1 MFNNT
6 NGNFYGD
13 KLQNQF
19 TAYVERALK
28 NNRVSYFRK
37 HKDRNQTEL
46 LFASEDALG
55 VHIGLDD
62 GMTINTTDNLSLN
75 PDFIHHEGLA
85 DELRNIS
92 EKDFT
97 IIRLRI
103 VYGYAYKRIGTL
115 LGMKEEAVRVRYF
128 RAIQKIR
135 DNLGGA
141 QK

>member
-1 MFNNT
+1 MFDNT
-6 NGNFYGD
+6 TENFYGD

-28 NNRVSYFRK
+28 NNRISYFRK

-46 LFASEDALG
+46 LFASEDTLG
-55 VHIGLDD
+55 LHMGLDD
-62 GMTINTTDNLSLN
+62 TISINTTDNHALH
-75 PDFIHHEGLA
+75 PDFIRHEGLA
-85 DELRNIS
+85 EELRNIS

-103 VYGYAYKRIGTL
+103 VDGYAYKRIGTL

>member
-1 MFNNT
+1 MFDNT
-6 NGNFYGD
+6 NEKFYGD

-28 NNRVSYFRK
+28 NNRISYFRK
-37 HKDRNQTEL
+37 HKDRNQMEL
-46 LFASEDALG
+46 LFASEDTLG

-62 GMTINTTDNLSLN
+62 TIPINTANNHSLH
-75 PDFIHHEGLA
+75 PDFIRHEGLA
-85 DELRNIS
+85 EELRNIS

-103 VYGYAYKRIGTL
+103 VYGYAYNRIGTL
-115 LGMKEEAVRVRYF
+115 LGMKEDAVRVRYF

>member
-1 MFNNT
+1 MFDNT
-6 NGNFYGD
+6 NENFYGD

-28 NNRVSYFRK
+28 NNRISYFRK

-46 LFASEDALG
+46 LFASEDTLG
-55 VHIGLDD
+55 LHMGLDD
-62 GMTINTTDNLSLN
+62 TISINTTDNHALH
-75 PDFIHHEGLA
+75 PDFIRHEGLA
-85 DELRNIS
+85 EELRNIS

-103 VYGYAYKRIGTL
+103 VDGYAYKRIGTL